1 MISSSQS
8 YNPPRSSL
16 SVYPEEEAAPMSHMS
31 SRHSTIGFGGSTMY
45 SSSSRRPACPSI
57 SIYPEDEMPPMSR
70 MSPRHSAILDISKPV
85 DDPVSRFGLDDPDR
99 TRTNS
104 VDSSASV
111 LDMEKQDAAAKVSSP
126 DPGSSAASS
135 PDADGSQPPTSPP
148 FQARFWSKD
157 PVTSGLRKK
166 YIFMMSM
173 VTLLLILCIFGIL
186 SIYWASLYKVPDYAH
201 KLECWIIDFD
211 GGAIGQTVIQVFQNN
226 TGQPQ
231 QLTWKVVDASQFP
244 NFPQDV
250 EHAVVNDRTWA
261 AISINP
267 GASDNLNDAI
277 NNADNTYNGSLAVTA
292 YVNEGRNSNGY
303 SSLIHPQIISVMAD
317 AVQVFALQNSQQVS
331 ANSNVDVN
339 TLLSQAP
346 SVLTSPMSYTLD
358 NLRPFDVP
366 VAVAVQLVG
375 LIYVLIIAFIVCM
388 MNYQARVAITGLNRH
403 LRLISLLRMRVI
415 VPFVLYFFVSLFFA
429 LLSLAFQAPFDRFYG
444 NWGFVIYWMMNWA
457 GMLSLGLALE
467 AMITILTPAFIPFF
481 LILWIIS
488 NVSVASVPIEVL
500 PGIFKYGYATP
511 FFNISQTVRTILFGT
526 KNQLGLNFGVQ
537 FAWIFISIVT
547 MSLFTILLRKKEERA
562 WVRQQQNCTNNT
574 NPEKA

>member
-8 YNPPRSSL
+8 YNPPRSRL
-16 SVYPEEEAAPMSHMS
+16 SVYPEDEAEPMSRMS
-31 SRHSTIGFGGSTMY
+31 SRHSTIGFGGSMMY
-45 SSSSRRPACPSI
+45 SSSSHRPACPSI
-57 SIYPEDEMPPMSR
+57 SIYSEEEMPPISR
-70 MSPRHSAILDISKPV
+70 MSSRHSAILDISRPG
-85 DDPVSRFGLDDPDR
+85 DDSVSRFGLDDPDR

-104 VDSSASV
+104 VAS
-111 LDMEKQDAAAKVSSP
+111 LDTEKQEAAI
-126 DPGSSAASS
+126 ASS
-135 PDADGSQPPTSPP
+135 PISGSVEASSPDGSQPPTLPP

-157 PVTSGLRKK
+157 PVTSGKRKT
-166 YIFMMSM
+166 YISM
-173 VTLLLILCIFGIL
+173 ISIVTLLLILSIFGIL
-186 SIYWASLYKVPDYAH
+186 SIYWASLYNVPNYAH

-211 GGAIGQTVIQVFQNN
+211 GGAIGQTVIQAFQNN
-226 TGQPQ
+226 TGQPK
-231 QLTWKVVDASQFP
+231 QLTWRVVDASQFP

-250 EHAVVNDRTWA
+250 EDAVVNDKTWA

-277 NNADNTYNGSLAVTA
+277 NNADDTYNGALAVTA
-292 YVNEGRNSNGY
+292 YVNEGRNNNGY
-303 SSLIHPQIISVMAD
+303 ASIIHPQIITVLAD

-331 ANSNVDVN
+331 ANSDVDVN

-346 SVLTSPMSYTLD
+346 GVLTNPMSYTID

-375 LIYVLIIAFIVCM
+375 LIYVLIISFIVCM
-388 MNYQARVAITGLNRH
+388 MNYQARVVITGLNQH
-403 LRLISLLRMRVI
+403 LRLISLLHLRVI
-415 VPFVLYFFVSLFFA
+415 VPFVLYFFISLFFA

-444 NWGFVIYWMMNWA
+444 NRGFVIYWMMNWA

-467 AMITILTPAFIPFF
+467 SMITILTPAFIPCVA
-481 LILWIIS
+481 

-511 FFNISQTVRTILFGT
+511 FFNFSQTVRTILFGT
-526 KNQLGLNFGVQ
+526 KDQLGLNFGVQ
-537 FAWIFISIVT
+537 FAWIGISILT
-547 MSLFTILLRKKEERA
+547 MTLFTILMRKKEERA